1 MLVQAY
7 LFFHGRCEEALT
19 FYRQALGAEVSELL
33 RFSDSPDPLP
43 EGMLPPGY
51 ESKVMHCCFRIGE
64 TQVMASDGCSAEQ
77 PGFKGF
83 SLSITLPSAAEADRI
98 FTALGEGGQVQMPLG
113 KIFWSPCFGI
123 VMDRFGVSWM
133 LNVIE

>member
-19 FYRQALGAEVSELL
+19 FYRQALGAEVAELL

-64 TQVMASDGCSAEQ
+64 AQVMASDGCSAEQ
-77 PGFKGF
+77 LGFKGF

-113 KIFWSPCFGI
+113 KTFWSPCFGI